1 MIIGIARN
9 PWRFLGRS
17 LVLLTIVA
25 VYSILLRAQ
34 NAEPAPPQTQT
45 ETQTETQTQAPPLPE
60 AEDPE
65 RIFPHPQTARWW
77 VSGQINIIA
86 QGHGAFPALYSG
98 RNSLKATP
106 EIAVSRIYTLYTAAR
121 LTRSLD
127 AVFDLEEASGQ
138 GISNSVGLAGYTNI
152 DVVRIPGE
160 GSPLSIAPYV
170 ARASLR
176 YVLPLSKETEDGGI
190 GPMGVLESLPVRR
203 LQFRVGKMSLA
214 DFFDAN
220 PVASDSHLQ
229 FMNWAIV
236 NNGAWDYAA
245 DTRGYTYAAV
255 VEYDDRSWALR
266 FAEALMPTV
275 ANGIVLDT
283 NLTRARGENLE
294 LELHPRLGLKA
305 PAQVR
310 LLSYVN
316 HANMG
321 DYQEAI
327 NLFLEGKTPTPDIV
341 ATRQQGSVKYGFGAN
356 FEQQVTPSVRL
367 FSRAGWND
375 GHHESF
381 AYTEV
386 DNTFSLGGD
395 YRGYSWHRDHDKV
408 GLAFVTNGISPE
420 HAEYLKLG
428 GLGFLLG
435 DGNLTYGRENIFEG
449 YYTAHFWRGVYGAFD
464 LQHVQDPGY
473 NRERGPVWVPA
484 FRLHIEL

>member
-1 MIIGIARN
+1 MILGIARSQ
-9 PWRFLGRS
+9 WRFLGRS
-17 LVLLTIVA
+17 LVLLTILA
-25 VYSILLRAQ
+25 VSSILLSAQ
-34 NAEPAPPQTQT
+34 NADPGPPQTQT
-45 ETQTETQTQAPPLPE
+45 SAPPE

-65 RIFPHPQTARWW
+65 TIFTHSQTARWW
-77 VSGQINIIA
+77 VSGQINIIP
-86 QGHGAFPALYSG
+86 QGHGAFRALYSG
-98 RNSLKATP
+98 PNSLKPTP
-106 EIAVSRIYTLYTAAR
+106 EIAVSRIFTLYTAAR

-138 GISNSVGLAGYTNI
+138 GISNSLGLAGYTNI
-152 DVVRIPGE
+152 DVVRVPGQ
-160 GSPLSIAPYV
+160 GSPLSIAPYI

-176 YVLPLSKETEDGGI
+176 YVLPLSKETEDGDV
-190 GPMGVLESLPVRR
+190 GPMGLLESLPVRR

-214 DFFDAN
+214 DSFDVN

-229 FMNWAIV
+229 FLNWSIV

-266 FAEALMPTV
+266 FAEAMMPTV

-283 NLTRARGENLE
+283 DLRRAHAENLE
-294 LELHPRLGLKA
+294 FELHPRLGLKA
-305 PAQVR
+305 PAQLR
-310 LLSYVN
+310 LLSYIN

-356 FEQQVTPSVRL
+356 FEQQVTPSLRL

-395 YRGYSWHRDHDKV
+395 YRGYNWHRDHDKV

-435 DGNLTYGRENIFEG
+435 DGTLTYGRENIFEG

-464 LQHVQDPGY
+464 LQHVEDPGY
-473 NRERGPVWVPA
+473 NRDRGPVWVPA

>member
-1 MIIGIARN
+1 MTSGIARN
-9 PWRFLGRS
+9 QWLVLGRLYLGRFLA
-17 LVLLTIVA
+17 LWM
-25 VYSILLRAQ
+25 ILALSSVFLRAQ
-34 NAEPAPPQTQT
+34 DTDPAAPQTQT
-45 ETQTETQTQAPPLPE
+45 SPTPE
-60 AEDPE
+60 AGDPE
-65 RIFPHPQTARWW
+65 TILPHPEAAWWW
-77 VSGQINIIA
+77 VSGQINVIA
-86 QGHGAFPALYSG
+86 QGHPAFHALYTG
-98 RNSLKATP
+98 TNSLKTP
-106 EIAVSRIYTLYTAAR
+106 AELAVSRVYTLYTAAR
-121 LTRSLD
+121 LTHSLD
-127 AVFDLEEASGQ
+127 AIFDVEEASGQ
-138 GISNSVGLAGYTNI
+138 GVSNSVGLAGYTNI
-152 DVVRIPGE
+152 DVVRIPGQ

-170 ARASLR
+170 ARVSLR
-176 YVLPLSKETEDGGI
+176 YVLPLSEQSEEGDA
-190 GPMGVLESLPVRR
+190 GPMGVLARLPVRR

-214 DFFDAN
+214 DFVDVN

-229 FMNWAIV
+229 FMNWTLV

-245 DTRGYTYAAV
+245 DTRGYTYAAI

-275 ANGIVLDT
+275 ANGIDLDT
-283 NLTRARGENLE
+283 NLKHSRGENLE
-294 LELHPRLGLKA
+294 LELHPRLGLKD
-305 PAQVR
+305 PAQLR
-310 LLSYVN
+310 LLSYMN

-321 DYQEAI
+321 DYQEAVD
-327 NLFLEGKTPTPDIV
+327 LFLAGKTPTPDIV

-356 FEQQVTPSVRL
+356 FEQQLTPSLRF

-395 YRGYSWHRDHDKV
+395 YRGYSWHRDHDKA

-473 NRERGPVWVPA
+473 NRDRGPVWVPA
-484 FRLHIEL
+484 FRLHMEL